1 LNNLLIGGL
10 ESIESDKE
18 GEDVQITLIHKNSS
32 SAYKTKKLNEDL
44 FESIV
49 VEEVKEGNVCMQF

>member
-1 LNNLLIGGL
+1 L

-18 GEDVQITLIHKNSS
+18 GEDVQLTLIHKNSS
-32 SAYKTKKLNEDL
+32 SNYKSKKVNEDL

-49 VEEVKEGNVCMQF
+49 VEEVKESTLCMQF